1 MLVGTGILAMKDGA
15 ARTTL
20 KDAMDETEMVIFDV
34 VENLLRNNNVDPQEV
49 ITLSLDTTRTGDKNL
64 SWPHSMGMWACRS
77 TLLLFHAAALLQH
90 HPWLPCL

>member
-1 MLVGTGILAMKDGA
+1 MQLSDPVTVCTGILAMKDGA

-49 ITLSLDTTRTGDKNL
+49 
-64 SWPHSMGMWACRS
+64 RS
-77 TLLLFHAAALLQH
+77 FEMSAISG
-90 HPWLPCL
+90 CSSS